1 MATLAAFQNGVGPSG
16 WSSDRRMSMSF
27 LRSLVNSS
35 GSTWMRVAKLPMRAL
50 SAGSS
55 RLTNSSAPA
64 ATRLKLSFMLP
75 LRSSITTTVM
85 GCVSVAKRVIG
96 WSLPLS

>member
-1 MATLAAFQNGVGPSG
+1 MATFAAFQSGVGPSG
-16 WSSDRRMSMSF
+16 CSSLRRISISV

-35 GSTWMRVAKLPMRAL
+35 GSTWILVAKLPMRAL

-55 RLTNSSAPA
+55 RLTNSSAPS

-75 LRSSITTTVM
+75 LRSSMTTTLR
-85 GCVSVAKRVIG
+85 GCVSVAKSVIG